1 MTSQIDVNTRLGLT
15 DAYTLE
21 SLGLALFKGKQ
32 QTINIFSVTR

>member
-1 MTSQIDVNTRLGLT
+1 MTSQIDMNTRLELT

-21 SLGLALFKGKQ
+21 SLGRVLFKGKQ